1 MLASGKHLG
10 AHLPET
16 HARHASLLP
25 GCTVH
30 TGARSASSPTGCT
43 PAGAQEI
50 MPARAARP
58 CSPSLAAAAAVAG
71 VSGTDSHATTA
82 CASFKAQRTPASL
95 VSYGMVGEG
104 GTGARQRSRS
114 VNPWRPGDVPPR
126 AAREA
131 PHPGCPHASGARQ
144 RARSYNSAR
153 ARVRGVE
160 GAARRLLRL
169 NWRPRQPRT
178 ATSTPSAA
186 HARHVVAPTPP
197 AAGVARC
204 VPARARAHAHCRAR
218 AKKSRSARSARIE
231 HFSRPWSHVLYFSSS
246 IILAQPSGRLR
257 PADAAVY

>member
-1 MLASGKHLG
+1 MACSGCACTRACTCYVAGIATELLLLLLLLLRVRLQCKKTQAPCVLMLASGKHLG

-30 TGARSASSPTGCT
+30 TRARSVSSPTGCT

-131 PHPGCPHASGARQ
+131 PHPG
-144 RARSYNSAR
+144 
-153 ARVRGVE
+153 
-160 GAARRLLRL
+160 
-169 NWRPRQPRT
+169 
-178 ATSTPSAA
+178 
-186 HARHVVAPTPP
+186 
-197 AAGVARC
+197 
-204 VPARARAHAHCRAR
+204 
-218 AKKSRSARSARIE
+218 
-231 HFSRPWSHVLYFSSS
+231 
-246 IILAQPSGRLR
+246 
-257 PADAAVY
+257 